1 MRLITFILVHN
12 ISRWTFATL
21 SFFSKTCSLS
31 VNWFEKESAK
41 MVCHRTVHSPLNI
54 KARKCTSL
62 PRGIFTNPHIFQ
74 TLIVNITTTRCN
86 FILKGMLAPFEP
98 KFMGKSLIYDHA
110 TIKKN
115 FCNSCLESMNLR
127 RYSKQYTF
135 FFLKAK
141 LTWPVWWASLMF
153 GLLTGYISCK
163 KQQNHRFFSWS

>member
-1 MRLITFILVHN
+1 MDICNFAILFKALQPFCKLIWN
-12 ISRWTFATL
+12 R
-21 SFFSKTCSLS
+21 
-31 VNWFEKESAK
+31 SAK
-41 MVCHRTVHSPLNI
+41 MVCHPTVHSPLNI

-163 KQQNHRFFSWS
+163 KQQNHKFFSWP

>member
-1 MRLITFILVHN
+1 
-12 ISRWTFATL
+12 
-21 SFFSKTCSLS
+21 
-31 VNWFEKESAK
+31 
-41 MVCHRTVHSPLNI
+41 MVCHRTVHSLLKH

-110 TIKKN
+110 TRKKN

-127 RYSKQYTF
+127 RIKEMII
-135 FFLKAK
+135 FLYKRKK
-141 LTWPVWWASLMF
+141 LVIFHNLSAHIYLK
-153 GLLTGYISCK
+153 I
-163 KQQNHRFFSWS
+163 QFS